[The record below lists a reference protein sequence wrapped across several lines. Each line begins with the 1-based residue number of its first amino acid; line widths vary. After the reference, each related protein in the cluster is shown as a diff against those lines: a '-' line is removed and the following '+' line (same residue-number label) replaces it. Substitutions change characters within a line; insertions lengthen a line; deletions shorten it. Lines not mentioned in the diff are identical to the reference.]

1 MAKSKNHNQSI
12 DPKRKQTSN
21 EAGKTELVW
30 PGKRK
35 EVERVELPFQ
45 TIETINL
52 PRGRRQE
59 DLFGD
64 KAPEGWKNR
73 LIWGDNL
80 LIMGSLLKEFAG
92 KINLIYIDPPFAT
105 GDDFSFTVN
114 IGDQA
119 EVTKE
124 PSALEVKAYRDTWG
138 KGLQSY
144 LQMMYDR
151 LVLMKELLAD
161 DGSIYVHLDYRV
173 VHYIKQI
180 MDEIFGSENFRN
192 EIIWKRGR
200 AVTHTTAEQFSRMHD
215 TILFYTKSTK
225 SKFNRLLAPYAE
237 STLKLYKYKDER
249 GAFRLQELRDY
260 SQINIKKFEEEGR
273 IYKKN
278 GTKYLKQY
286 LHEKEGVAMD
296 DVWIDIGSVAYE
308 HRKESVNY
316 PTQKPSKLL
325 ERIIE
330 ASSNEGDLV
339 ADFFC
344 GSGTAGI
351 VAEKLG
357 RRWIMSDLGR
367 FAIHTTRKR
376 LLDMGAKPFVVQNL
390 GKYERHRWAKMN
402 GRYKDYIKFILE
414 LYHAEPVDGFTH
426 LHGKKAKS
434 FVRVGAVDA
443 PVTLSEV
450 REALE
455 ECKENKIK
463 KLDVLGWEWEMGLH
477 DLVKEE
483 AEKYGVNLATL
494 QIPREVMELS
504 YQDAKK
510 HGIEFYELAYLEV
523 EPKIEGKRVTI
534 TLKDFI
540 IPNPELLPEEVKGK
554 VKNWSDFI
562 DYWVVDWMFNQHE
575 EWTEEDLPAP
585 RPNTFYVYAIRCED
599 GSIYIGQTEDLR
611 ERWKEHKSGKGGQW
625 TKKNKPLRVV
635 HWEEFGSREEAV
647 KREKELKTGFGRKWL
662 KRQIESGRARQ
673 AGDTFHNMNQRY
685 RTRKEPK
692 LELSMSYDY
701 KKSGKYNVLVKVIDI
716 FGNDTTKL
724 VEIKV

>member
-1 MAKSKNHNQSI
+1 MAKNNNHNQPI
-12 DPKRKQTSN
+12 D
-21 EAGKTELVW
+21 KTELVW

-52 PRGRRQE
+52 PRGVRQE
-59 DLFGD
+59 ELFG
-64 KAPEGWKNR
+64 ASGEEGWKNR

-138 KGLQSY
+138 KGMQSY

-161 DGSIYVHLDYRV
+161 DGTVWVHVDHRV
-173 VHYIKQI
+173 LHYLKTL
-180 MDEIFGSENFRN
+180 MDEIFGKDNFRN
-192 EIIWKRGR
+192 QVTWRRQVVRGMK
-200 AVTHTTAEQFSRMHD
+200 THSEFMAYSAD
-215 TILFYTKSTK
+215 YLLIYSKTKSAK
-225 SKFNRLLAPYAE
+225 WHDIEKENYISIEEAE
-237 STLKLYKYKDER
+237 KKYQKDER
-249 GAFRLQELRDY
+249 GYFRTSDRGTY
-260 SQINIKKFEEEGR
+260 SDESIIRLAKEGR
-273 IYKKN
+273 IYVTNGGELIIDEKNKKVRT
-278 GTKYLKQY
+278 TKGKIAIKYY
-286 LHEKEGVAMD
+286 REKIGNKVLEKTVADNIWDDIPGMGV
-296 DVWIDIGSVAYE
+296 VSGEWLG
-308 HRKESVNY
+308 Y
-316 PTQKPSKLL
+316 PTQKPIALL
-325 ERIIE
+325 ERIIKATTDE
-330 ASSNEGDLV
+330 NDLV

-344 GSGTAGI
+344 GSGTTGV

-390 GKYERHRWAKMN
+390 GKYERHHWVKLN

-414 LYHAEPVDGFTH
+414 LYHADPVDGFTH
-426 LHGKKAKS
+426 LHGRKGKN

-443 PVTLSEV
+443 PVTLSEI

-455 ECKENKIK
+455 ECKENKVK

-483 AEKYGVNLATL
+483 AEKYGVKLGTF

-504 YQDAKK
+504 VADAQK
-510 HGIEFYELAYLEV
+510 HDIQFYELAYLEV
-523 EPKIEGKRVTI
+523 GAKIEGRRATI

-562 DYWVVDWMFNQHE
+562 DYWAVDWMFNQHE
-575 EWTEEDLPAP
+575 EETEED
-585 RPNTFYVYAIRCED
+585 
-599 GSIYIGQTEDLR
+599 
-611 ERWKEHKSGKGGQW
+611 
-625 TKKNKPLRVV
+625 
-635 HWEEFGSREEAV
+635 
-647 KREKELKTGFGRKWL
+647 
-662 KRQIESGRARQ
+662 
-673 AGDTFHNMNQRY
+673 DTFHNMNQRY

-692 LELSMSYDY
+692 LELSMDY
-701 KKSGKYNVLVKVIDI
+701 EYRKSGKYNVLVKVIDI

-724 VEIKV
+724 VEIKVK

>member
-1 MAKSKNHNQSI
+1 MAKNNNHNQPI
-12 DPKRKQTSN
+12 D
-21 EAGKTELVW
+21 KTELVW

-52 PRGRRQE
+52 PRGVRQDE
-59 DLFGD
+59 LFGN
-64 KAPEGWKNR
+64 KAEGWRNR

-138 KGLQSY
+138 KGMQSY

-151 LVLMKELLAD
+151 LVLMKQLLAD
-161 DGSIYVHLDYRV
+161 DGSIYVHLDWHV
-173 VHYIKQI
+173 GHYVKLI
-180 MDEIFGSENFRN
+180 MDEIFGRDNFRN
-192 EIIWKRGR
+192 EIVVSRIKKSDPNIR
-200 AVTHTTAEQFSRMHD
+200 QFNNATD
-215 TILFYTKSTK
+215 IILFYSK
-225 SKFNRLLAPYAE
+225 SKNIVFNFVSKEILTKGYWHSLDAPGSGEARVFFGKKIVPPRGRHWMWDQNKINNAIKDGKLRLNPKTGKPEYWVDSEREQRLDSNWTDISAY
-237 STLKLYKYKDER
+237 SFKYRFPTE
-249 GAFRLQELRDY
+249 
-260 SQINIKKFEEEGR
+260 
-273 IYKKN
+273 KN
-278 GTKYLKQY
+278 
-286 LHEKEGVAMD
+286 E
-296 DVWIDIGSVAYE
+296 
-308 HRKESVNY
+308 
-316 PTQKPSKLL
+316 KLL
-325 ERIIE
+325 ERIIK
-330 ASSNEGDLV
+330 ASSNENDLV

-344 GSGTAGI
+344 GSGTTGV
-351 VAEKLG
+351 VAEKFG

-390 GKYERHRWAKMN
+390 GKYERHHWAKLN

-426 LHGKKAKS
+426 LHGKKAKG

-443 PVTLSEV
+443 PVTLSEI

-483 AEKYGVNLATL
+483 AEKYGVKLGTF

-504 YQDAKK
+504 VADAQK
-510 HGIEFYELAYLEV
+510 HDIQFYELAYLEI
-523 EPKIEGKRVTI
+523 EAKIEGKRATI

-554 VKNWSDFI
+554 VKGWSDFI
-562 DYWVVDWMFNQHE
+562 DYWAVDWMFNQHE
-575 EWTEEDLPAP
+575 EWTEED
-585 RPNTFYVYAIRCED
+585 
-599 GSIYIGQTEDLR
+599 
-611 ERWKEHKSGKGGQW
+611 
-625 TKKNKPLRVV
+625 
-635 HWEEFGSREEAV
+635 
-647 KREKELKTGFGRKWL
+647 
-662 KRQIESGRARQ
+662 
-673 AGDTFHNMNQRY
+673 DTFHNMNQRY

-701 KKSGKYNVLVKVIDI
+701 KKPGKYNVLVKVIDI

-724 VEIKV
+724 VEVKI